1 MWCMGYSEF
10 ALLRHFLC
18 RGRVQPHSPANG
30 PRFMC
35 ILLQEIEIEVTFF
48 VLLRLETAEQLEQVT

>member
-1 MWCMGYSEF
+1 
-10 ALLRHFLC
+10 
-18 RGRVQPHSPANG
+18 
-30 PRFMC
+30 MC